1 MPNYNIMFTV
11 YTVTVT
17 DYLVDITTYA
27 MYLVFSNQHSDVC
40 GHAIKLPHINVYSG
54 TQAA

>member
-1 MPNYNIMFTV
+1 MFTV

-17 DYLVDITTYA
+17 DYLVDINTYA
-27 MYLVFSNQHSDVC
+27 MYLVFSNQRSDVC
-40 GHAIKLPHINVYSG
+40 KLPHING